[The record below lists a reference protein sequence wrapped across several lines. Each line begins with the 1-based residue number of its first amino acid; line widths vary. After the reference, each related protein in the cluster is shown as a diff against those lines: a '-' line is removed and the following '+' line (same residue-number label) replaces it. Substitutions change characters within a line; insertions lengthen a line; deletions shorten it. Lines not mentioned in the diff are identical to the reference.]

1 MCASISGV
9 NALPQVAESKGTYI
23 YNLRDIAKF
32 PSTDTVPF
40 CSPPRNLGLF
50 SCRFAKNVCYQTF
63 WIFSNIRGKKVVS
76 LCCFN
81 FLFFMSEIKTFFS
94 LLNSYVYFLFY
105 ELSVQYFTP
114 NPLELLVFSVS
125 ISKIFDFFFS
135 WFKPAHLAVCLRQK
149 LHIFFPV

>member
-1 MCASISGV
+1 M
-9 NALPQVAESKGTYI
+9 
-23 YNLRDIAKF
+23 
-32 PSTDTVPF
+32 
-40 CSPPRNLGLF
+40 
-50 SCRFAKNVCYQTF
+50 
-63 WIFSNIRGKKVVS
+63 VS

-135 WFKPAHLAVCLRQK
+135 LF
-149 LHIFFPV
+149 